1 MITAGYMSE
10 EESEEYQ
17 GKVHFVVH
25 SPDFRSTGMFF
36 GGSFTPIAYAYMLL
50 LSITHSA

>member
-1 MITAGYMSE
+1 MVKSDSERRAWDMITPGYMSE
-10 EESEEYQ
+10 EEAEEYQ

-36 GGSFTPIAYAYMLL
+36 
-50 LSITHSA
+50 